1 MMPRL
6 HYSGQSFEL
15 EPSAGEEDIVSR
27 IDHALETGRQIVANT
42 KVPTNMI
49 LGVVRLANG
58 NDLVFGFSG
67 SLPIAI
73 ESDGPADTRSGV
85 G

>member
-1 MMPRL
+1 MPKL
-6 HYSGQSFEL
+6 HYAGQSFEL
-15 EPSAGEEDIVSR
+15 EASNGAENIVSR
-27 IDHALETGRQIVANT
+27 IDEALTTGREIVANT
-42 KVPTNMI
+42 KVPTNMV

-73 ESDGPADTRSGV
+73 ESDGPQDSHNGA
-85 G
+85 

>member
-1 MMPRL
+1 MPKL
-6 HYSGQSFEL
+6 HYAGQTFEL
-15 EPSAGEEDIVSR
+15 SPSDGQENATSR
-27 IDHALETGRQIVANT
+27 IDDLLTAGRALVANT

-58 NDLVFGFSG
+58 NDLVFGVSG

-73 ESDGPADTRSGV
+73 ESDGPQALQ
-85 G
+85 